1 MELII
6 WVVREVV
13 VDHRKPF
20 SPYLGFGD
28 SGGGECGGGGGG
40 GFVTIV
46 VVVVVV
52 VAVG

>member
-1 MELII
+1 MVELII
-6 WVVREVV
+6 RVVGEVV

-20 SPYLGFGD
+20 TPYLRFSG
-28 SGGGECGGGGGG
+28 SGGGECGGG

-46 VVVVVV
+46 VVVDVVV